1 MSKFLVCSAIIL
13 CLSACGTTPTSPASR
28 FSEHTLQSDELERTY
43 QLYRPE
49 SAEPNAPAVFVLHG
63 SRGSGKDMR
72 ALVGAGFEKLA
83 DQYGF
88 IVVYPDGVENH
99 WNDCRGSADYSA
111 NTRDIDDPLFFED
124 LINELARTQ
133 SIDRAQ
139 TFITGLSNGGQL
151 VFRMAL
157 EKPDL
162 FRAYAALIASLPEE
176 RNLDCEQS
184 RQPVNMM
191 IMNGSEDPINPYKG
205 GLVSIGE
212 NSSRGPVLSTRET
225 ALYWAGLAGHRR
237 PPQVKAFA
245 ESDGDET
252 TSIVQKTWASEGS
265 HTVSLITMYGSG
277 HVFPVQGASIPPE
290 YVAIVG
296 KAAGDID
303 GAEEVVRFFR
313 ASSSE

>member
-1 MSKFLVCSAIIL
+1 MSKFLVCSAL
-13 CLSACGTTPTSPASR
+13 LLALGACATTPAPPASG
-28 FSEHTLQSDELERTY
+28 FSEHTLLSDRLERTY

-49 SAEPNAPAVFVLHG
+49 SAGPKAPAIFVLHG
-63 SRGSGKDMR
+63 SRGSGKSMR

-83 DQYGF
+83 NRHGF
-88 IVVYPDGVENH
+88 IVIYPDGVENH
-99 WNDCRGSADYSA
+99 WNDCRGSADYAA
-111 NTRDIDDPLFFED
+111 NTRNINDPLFFED
-124 LINELARTQ
+124 LIDELVRTQ
-133 SIDRAQ
+133 SIDRGQ

-157 EKPDL
+157 EKPEL

-176 RNLDCEQS
+176 RNLDCAQS
-184 RQPVNMM
+184 RQAVNMM

-205 GLVSIGE
+205 GVVSVGE

-237 PPQVKAFA
+237 PPQVKTFA

-252 TSIVQKTWASEGS
+252 TSIEQKTWASEGS
-265 HTVSLITMYGSG
+265 HTVSLITMHGSG
-277 HVFPVQGASIPPE
+277 HVFPVKGATIPPE
-290 YVAIVG
+290 YAAIVG

-313 ASSSE
+313 AVSGK

>member
-1 MSKFLVCSAIIL
+1 M
-13 CLSACGTTPTSPASR
+13 
-28 FSEHTLQSDELERTY
+28 HSDSLERTY

-49 SAEPNAPAVFVLHG
+49 TAEPKAPAIFVLHG

-72 ALVGAGFEKLA
+72 ALVGAGFERLA
-83 DQYGF
+83 DQHGF
-88 IVVYPDGVENH
+88 VVVYPDGVENH
-99 WNDCRGSADYSA
+99 WNDCRGSADYAA
-111 NTRDIDDPLFFED
+111 NTRNINDPLFFED
-124 LINELARTQ
+124 LIDELARTQ
-133 SIDRAQ
+133 SIDRTQ
-139 TFITGLSNGGQL
+139 TFIAGLSNGGHL
-151 VFRMAL
+151 VFRIAL

-184 RQPVNMM
+184 RQAVNMM

-212 NSSRGPVLSTRET
+212 NSTRGPVLSTRET

-237 PPQVKAFA
+237 PPQVKTFA
-245 ESDGDET
+245 ERDGDEK
-252 TSIVQKTWASEGS
+252 TSIEQKTWSSEGS
-265 HTVSLITMYGSG
+265 HTVSLITMHGSG
-277 HVFPVQGASIPPE
+277 HVFPVPGGSIPPE
-290 YVAIVG
+290 YRAVVG

-313 ASSSE
+313 AVSGD